1 MWNKEQPSQYVFFV
15 ISCHLQLLALS
26 FDTYLVIEVFLGPV
40 PEKLTKTSFSR
51 YSQMFSS
58 HF

>member
-1 MWNKEQPSQYVFFV
+1 MFFFV

-40 PEKLTKTSFSR
+40 PEKLTKTSFF
-51 YSQMFSS
+51 QIFSDVFKPLLRQS
-58 HF
+58 PE